1 MAKLRKM
8 LGDVNSPVCMEIM
21 ALIATQS
28 QKTIE
33 RWAVEYAAGNTLPLY
48 RAEYPE
54 ETLLAETVKK
64 CRCYMAGGMKLSQ
77 LKPVL
82 SEARKLASATKGDIA
97 QAAARAVSAACA
109 SVQTPTNAF
118 GFLMYAAAASAYA
131 TLGTDRV
138 QQEYDV
144 YAQAQMEKA
153 LVSLKSVAVENEP
166 NPVKVDWHC

>member
-28 QKTIE
+28 QRTIE
-33 RWAVEYAAGNTLPLY
+33 KWAVDYAAENALPLY
-48 RAEYPE
+48 NAQCPG
-54 ETLLAETVKK
+54 ETLLDDTVAK
-64 CRCYMAGGMKLSQ
+64 CRSYMAGEMKLSQ
-77 LKPVL
+77 LKPSL

-109 SVQTPTNAF
+109 STQTSTNAF
-118 GFLMYAAAASAYA
+118 GFLMYAAAAAAYA
-131 TLGTDRV
+131 TLGIDCP
-138 QQEYDV
+138 QPEYDA
-144 YAQAQMEKA
+144 YAQTQMEKA
-153 LVSLKSVAVENEP
+153 LDSLRSVAVENEP